1 MKKILLCMMML
12 LVVGCQKQ
20 ETKPQKSNWY
30 MLVKS
35 TKDDSQY
42 TPFLN
47 ESFFSDTLL
56 NKIKDTKGVEDVEPV
71 YIFDTTLVEPGKL
84 DTFYGNVK
92 IYKNNEFIDEY
103 FYNTM
108 DTSVKNFHFIN
119 IFGYPEDSNIEQF
132 TEVQSKTENTEGCY
146 LSQQVAQQLGIN
158 NLDDDYELEIY
169 CLIPVSNRI
178 EESMFD
184 EYPDLVQ
191 DVTND
196 KQVLYPYTLKI
207 KVAGILDSEISSS
220 RGQLY
225 IPLKQMQKLINE
237 HQIEE
242 VRTNNYIVKVKD
254 SSVLEAIQS
263 LDKGLKIYVYPLE
276 SEE

>member
-84 DTFYGNVK
+84 DVFYGNVK

-169 CLIPVSNRI
+169 CLIPVSNKI

-225 IPLKQMQKLINE
+225 IPLKQMQELINE

-276 SEE
+276 SEK